1 MGGARKARKPLP
13 EPERCEEH
21 GKVRFRS
28 RRVGQRSLKRF
39 RRRNPRGVVPVRV
52 YWEKECG
59 SYHVT
64 SNPGRGFKAS
74 TTNSGPRESRETKE
88 ARSQG

>member
-1 MGGARKARKPLP
+1 MARQRTPRKMLP
-13 EPERCEEH
+13 EPERCAEH

-28 RRVGQRSLKRF
+28 RSAGMRSLKRF

-64 SNPGRGFKAS
+64 SNPGRDFKAS
-74 TTNSGPRESRETKE
+74 TSHGDPRDHEGQERKKAS
-88 ARSQG
+88 

>member
-1 MGGARKARKPLP
+1 MGGARRPRKLLP

-28 RRVGQRSLKRF
+28 RSAGQKSLKRF
-39 RRRNPRGVVPVRV
+39 RRRNAKGVVPVRV
-52 YWEKECG
+52 YWETECG

-64 SNPGRGFKAS
+64 SNPGTWFKAS
-74 TTNSGPRESRETKE
+74 GGSNR
-88 ARSQG
+88 AA

>member
-1 MGGARKARKPLP
+1 MGGQRKAGRTLP

-28 RRVGQRSLKRF
+28 RSAGQKSMKRF
-39 RRRNPRGVVPVRV
+39 RRRNARGVVPVRV
-52 YWEKECG
+52 YWERECG

-64 SNPGRGFKAS
+64 SSPELGFKAS
-74 TTNSGPRESRETKE
+74 TR
-88 ARSQG
+88 